1 MDGSFNFEYV
11 TPIYHSLQGPL
22 YMTKNKVKKN
32 TKKMPI
38 AEKTF
43 KHEFNSFKSLDFVT
57 QCTQAGVIT
66 TIMPRYEQIDKIE
79 FCLGVGIRTLQR
91 WIAGVA
97 EPHPCAL
104 RLLFNMTKGI
114 NQIGP
119 WAGWR
124 LNGEHLV
131 SRTNESIT
139 PDIMGKLWLWRND
152 KITLQ
157 NKIADLNRLL
167 AESEAKTRPIDR
179 DKLIEAVTLLDE
191 ALANQTSNER
201 LKA

>member
-1 MDGSFNFEYV
+1 
-11 TPIYHSLQGPL
+11 
-22 YMTKNKVKKN
+22 MTKNKVKKN
-32 TKKMPI
+32 TKKLLL

-43 KHEFNSFKSLDFVT
+43 KHEFNSFKNLDFVT

-66 TIMPRYEQIDKIE
+66 TIMPRYEQINKIE
-79 FCLGVGIRTLQR
+79 YCLGVGVRTLQR

-114 NQIGP
+114 NQSGA
-119 WAGWR
+119 WAGWC

-139 PDIMGKLWLWRND
+139 PDIMAKLWLWRNEKTNYIS
-152 KITLQ
+152 KITE
-157 NKIADLNRLL
+157 LNRLL
-167 AESEAKTRPIDR
+167 SESEAKTRPIDR
-179 DKLIEAVTLLDE
+179 DKLFEAVTLIDE
-191 ALANQTSNER
+191 ALASQPSNER

>member
-1 MDGSFNFEYV
+1 
-11 TPIYHSLQGPL
+11 
-22 YMTKNKVKKN
+22 MTKKKVNKN
-32 TKKMPI
+32 TKKLLL

-43 KHEFNSFKSLDFVT
+43 KHEFNSFKNLDFVT

-66 TIMPRYEQIDKIE
+66 TIMPRYEQINKIE
-79 FCLGVGIRTLQR
+79 YCLGVGVRTLQR

-114 NQIGP
+114 NQNGA
-119 WAGWR
+119 WAGWC

-139 PDIMGKLWLWRND
+139 PDIMSKLWLWRNEKTTYIS
-152 KITLQ
+152 KITE
-157 NKIADLNRLL
+157 LNRLL
-167 AESEAKTRPIDR
+167 SESEAKTRPIDR
-179 DKLIEAVTLLDE
+179 DKLFEAVTLIDE
-191 ALANQTSNER
+191 ALANQPSNER